1 MAGAVVGV
9 GATAG
14 AAHADSCYTWNRTLS
29 QGSSGGD
36 VTQLQ
41 IRVAG
46 WVTSG
51 ERLSYDGPVRRTDRR
66 RRQKFQAAY
75 GLSADGVAGPATF
88 SEIYASRTPDCTP
101 VHFSYAEL
109 NKCNSDWSGGAVS
122 AATAKSNALKTMWQT
137 GGDAARLGDV
147 PINISSG
154 FRSRACNNAVGGSP
168 PAVICTATPPTS
180 SARRALCRL
189 AQQSRAH
196 GFSEILG
203 PGYPGHNDH
212 THVAFDPSPYCSAPT
227 SRHLSQ
233 RDRRNRRPRGEEA
246 GGGCSWPFAR
256 NTHIRTTYFSSLR
269 DKAWTALAR
278 SPYCS
283 PLGRWSAPW
292 PTRTPPP
299 YPGRRRAPQRWIS
312 LTRSSSS
319 CRGTVERSRD
329 PRLYPAGSAD
339 AWPERSSLP
348 TDRRPVVVPVSA
360 GTPAARISPQEQGVT
375 LRPLRRAS
383 PCVERDPSWKAG

>member
-1 MAGAVVGV
+1 MFRRMSRLLLSLVMLMAGAVVGV

-51 ERLSYDGPVRRTDRR
+51 ERLSYDGQYGARTAAAVK
-66 RRQKFQAAY
+66 KFQAAY

-88 SEIYASRTPDCTP
+88 SKIYALQDADCTP

-122 AATAKSNALKTMWQT
+122 AATAKSNALKTMWKLE
-137 GGDAARLGDV
+137 AMRHALGDV

-154 FRSRACNNAVGGSP
+154 FRSRACNNAVGGS
-168 PAVICTATPPTS
+168 ATSRHLYGDAADLVGSPS
-180 SARRALCRL
+180 LCRL
-189 AQQSRAH
+189 AQQSRTH

-212 THVAFDPSPYCSAPT
+212 THVAFDPSPYWSAPT
-227 SRHLSQ
+227 C
-233 RDRRNRRPRGEEA
+233 G
-246 GGGCSWPFAR
+246 
-256 NTHIRTTYFSSLR
+256 I
-269 DKAWTALAR
+269 
-278 SPYCS
+278 
-283 PLGRWSAPW
+283 
-292 PTRTPPP
+292 
-299 YPGRRRAPQRWIS
+299 
-312 LTRSSSS
+312 
-319 CRGTVERSRD
+319 
-329 PRLYPAGSAD
+329 
-339 AWPERSSLP
+339 
-348 TDRRPVVVPVSA
+348 
-360 GTPAARISPQEQGVT
+360 
-375 LRPLRRAS
+375 
-383 PCVERDPSWKAG
+383 